1 MPATT
6 KDELLFYAEDAI
18 RKNKYYYDSILND
31 PSYKNFQPEIKALRI
46 KLFNEIKKQNENE
59 VLYLYSQFK
68 LKHLFELGK
77 SQRLPSNTKDMIQNI
92 ESNMNLIDQRM
103 KNNTYSDYV
112 DNIEL
117 MRDMKKW
124 LEIIKNNLNEF
135 KANLEA
141 SLAHLKNQSQNSEKN
156 LHLSKRKALMDKINA
171 SLLLLLSIPG
181 ICLTAI
187 SFLDSDFMGENIHVV
202 TIIWTL
208 SLAVL
213 ILYNNYKDD
222 KYINKSE
229 NIGWLTFIFSFTL
242 GILFASIISF
252 VIMVVYLISLSIIDF
267 FSEYTADL
275 LDHIVSTIMLVLP
288 LIFSFKLLYVS
299 LHESNTKR
307 VQESYNK
314 IAEQINDIELFL
326 KNLPTVLN

>member
-1 MPATT
+1 
-6 KDELLFYAEDAI
+6 
-18 RKNKYYYDSILND
+18 
-31 PSYKNFQPEIKALRI
+31 
-46 KLFNEIKKQNENE
+46 
-59 VLYLYSQFK
+59 
-68 LKHLFELGK
+68 
-77 SQRLPSNTKDMIQNI
+77 
-92 ESNMNLIDQRM
+92 
-103 KNNTYSDYV
+103 
-112 DNIEL
+112 
-117 MRDMKKW
+117 
-124 LEIIKNNLNEF
+124 
-135 KANLEA
+135 
-141 SLAHLKNQSQNSEKN
+141 
-156 LHLSKRKALMDKINA
+156 MDKINA

-213 ILYNNYKDD
+213 ILYNNYKDN